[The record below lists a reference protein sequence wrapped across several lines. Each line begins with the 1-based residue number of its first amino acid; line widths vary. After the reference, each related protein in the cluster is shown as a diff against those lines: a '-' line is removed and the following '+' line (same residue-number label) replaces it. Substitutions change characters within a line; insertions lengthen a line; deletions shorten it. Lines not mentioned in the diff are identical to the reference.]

1 MISAKCPVDELPI
14 LNEKTW
20 NSTAQFKNT
29 VDLEDYSNYNLVII
43 MTAHQREMPIFRS
56 SVRARRAPLI
66 SANRIL
72 FISDAAMEAGTERID

>member
-14 LNEKTW
+14 LNGKTW
-20 NSTAQFKNT
+20 NSTALIKT
-29 VDLEDYSNYNLVII
+29 RPLEDYSNYKLVII